1 MQQLEKDETDMNTVA
16 QQIWCY
22 EAMKNSFRLT
32 FLQTIFTNQNFKSTF
47 LILDL

>member
-22 EAMKNSFRLT
+22 EAMKNS
-32 FLQTIFTNQNFKSTF
+32 LQTHLFTNNIYQS
-47 LILDL
+47 